1 MSFTSTTAEVLLCL
15 IAFVASLVA
24 YPVVLAIAKE
34 HKIVDNPNA
43 RKLQREPVPV
53 MGGVAVF
60 AGILVAVLAFN
71 IQMNSQIMWVGGI
84 AMVIMLVIGLIDD
97 IWDLSATQRF
107 IMELVLMY
115 GVIVFA
121 HIGIG
126 SLHGLWGVG
135 ELPLTISLPLS
146 LISGVGI
153 INSVNLID
161 GVDGYSSGFCTMA
174 CLLFASFAYYVGDIL
189 LGRMAIICAGALLPF
204 FLHNVFG
211 AKSKMFI
218 GDSGTLMLGTL
229 LAMFVFLVLSRDSRY
244 CVLEHDGMGLVPF
257 TLAVMSIPVFDTLR
271 VMFVRIYRGRS
282 PFHPDKTH
290 LHHLFIDLGFS
301 HIGTTVF
308 ILSINFFIV
317 VVWFIA
323 WKLGASIDAQLY
335 IVVGMSILTTF
346 GFYHFMRL
354 QYNRGPLDEN
364 GRHLGNRL
372 WRFFC
377 VMGDLSHFERRGIWG
392 FMRKLMDGY
401 WWSKEKRP

>member
-1 MSFTSTTAEVLLCL
+1 MNYTITTEALLCL
-15 IAFVASLVA
+15 IAFVASLIA
-24 YPVVLAIAKE
+24 YPIVLAIAKE
-34 HKIVDNPNA
+34 HNIMDNPNA
-43 RKLQREPVPV
+43 RKLQRNPVPV
-53 MGGVAVF
+53 MGGIAVF
-60 AGILVAVLAFN
+60 IGILVPVLIFN
-71 IQMNSQIMWVGGI
+71 ITINDRIMWVGAL
-84 AMVIMLVIGLIDD
+84 AMVIMLVVGLIDD
-97 IWDLSATQRF
+97 IWDISAVQRF
-107 IMELVLMY
+107 ILELGLMY
-115 GVIVFA
+115 GVIVA
-121 HIGIG
+121 TKMGIN
-126 SLHGLWGVG
+126 SLDGLWGVYD
-135 ELPLTISLPLS
+135 LPLTVLLPLS

-153 INSVNLID
+153 INSINLID

-174 CLLFASFAYYVGDIL
+174 CMLFGIYAYQVGDIL
-189 LGRMAIICAGALLPF
+189 MGRMAVICAGALLPF

-211 AKSKMFI
+211 DKSKMYI
-218 GDSGTLMLGTL
+218 GDSGTLMLGTML
-229 LAMFVFLVLSRDSRY
+229 VMFVFRVMSRD
-244 CVLEHDGMGLVPF
+244 VNGGMGKPEDMGLVPF

-308 ILSINFFIV
+308 ILTINFMVV
-317 VVWFIA
+317 VVWFLA
-323 WKLGASIDAQLY
+323 WKLGASIDTQLY

-401 WWSKEKRP
+401 WWSKEKRS

>member
-1 MSFTSTTAEVLLCL
+1 MCL

-24 YPVVLAIAKE
+24 YPVVLAIARK
-34 HKIVDNPNA
+34 HNIVDNPNA

-189 LGRMAIICAGALLPF
+189 LGRVTIISAGALLPF

-218 GDSGTLMLGTL
+218 GDSGTLMLGVM
-229 LAMFVFLVLSRDSRY
+229 LAMFVFSVLSRDSKF
-244 CVLEHDGMGLVPF
+244 CVMEQSGMGLIPF
-257 TLAVMSIPVFDTLR
+257 TLAVMSIPIFDTLR
-271 VMFVRIYRGRS
+271 VMCVRIYRGVS

-323 WKLGASIDAQLY
+323 WKLGASIDTQLY

-401 WWSKEKRP
+401 WWSKEKRS

>member
-1 MSFTSTTAEVLLCL
+1 MSFTSTTTEAMLCL
-15 IAFVASLVA
+15 IAFVASLIA

-34 HKIVDNPNA
+34 HNIVDNPNA

-97 IWDLSATQRF
+97 I
-107 IMELVLMY
+107 
-115 GVIVFA
+115 
-121 HIGIG
+121 
-126 SLHGLWGVG
+126 WGVG

-257 TLAVMSIPVFDTLR
+257 TMAVMSIPVFDTLR

-401 WWSKEKRP
+401 WWSKEKRS